1 MSQIATIEKRDN
13 GVAIVWLDQPNEKI
27 NKVSLEFVEGIDK
40 LFQDLEN
47 DPAVKAAVIISKK
60 KDWIAGADIDMFG
73 KVKQKGDF
81 IQFTRDGHVSLN
93 KLEKGKKPVVAAI
106 NGACLGAG
114 TEIALA
120 CHGRIVSDDKS
131 THFALPEVMLGL
143 LPGGGGTQRLPRLIG
158 IQKALDMMLTGKKI
172 YGKKAKSI
180 GLADKVTSKE
190 HLLNAAIDF
199 ALQLTKAPLQR
210 EDKRTFVEKLLES
223 NPLTRKIIYSKAKEM
238 VMRQTLGNYPAP
250 LKILECVEIGMEQG
264 MTKGLDAEAV
274 KFEELILTD
283 VSRQLIRIFFNMTEK
298 KKNPYEGKAE
308 IKPLDNIAMVGA
320 GFMGAGIAQ
329 VSAVDGINVLL
340 KDIKEETLQ
349 QAKQTIWSDLSKK
362 IKRKTMSAPEAEQII
377 NRVESK
383 LDYSGF
389 DKVSVI
395 VEAVFE
401 EIKLKQRIIADCEAA
416 SGPDTI
422 FASNTSA
429 LPISHVAE
437 KAARPEN
444 VIGMHYFSPVPKMPL
459 LEIIKTPKTADWV
472 TATCFELGIRQGKT
486 CIVVNDGPGFYT
498 TRILAPYM
506 NECFLMIEEGC
517 EAGMIDK
524 VMKKWGFPVGPVTLQ
539 DEVGIDVGA
548 HIMSGEF
555 AEHAKKREGARS
567 NDAVIKMFKDG
578 YHGKKNKRGFY
589 KYDEKGKKN
598 GINENIYQYFGN
610 PKRKEFT
617 TETIQHRMG
626 MMMLNECLHCLEEG
640 ILESATDGDVGAVF
654 GLGFPPFTGGPFR
667 YIDRVG
673 ADKIFAL
680 MDDLAVKYGVRFKP
694 ASMLGVYAKEGK
706 KFHSN

>member
-1 MSQIATIEKRDN
+1 M
-13 GVAIVWLDQPNEKI
+13 
-27 NKVSLEFVEGIDK
+27 
-40 LFQDLEN
+40 
-47 DPAVKAAVIISKK
+47 
-60 KDWIAGADIDMFG
+60 
-73 KVKQKGDF
+73 
-81 IQFTRDGHVSLN
+81 SLN

-172 YGKKAKSI
+172 YGRKAKSI
-180 GLADKVTSKE
+180 GLADKITNKE
-190 HLLNAAIDF
+190 SLLNAAIDF
-199 ALQLTKAPLQR
+199 ALQLSNKPLVR

-223 NPLTRKIIYSKAKEM
+223 NPLTRRIIYTKAKEM
-238 VMRQTLGNYPAP
+238 VMKQTQGNYPAP
-250 LKILECVEIGMEQG
+250 LRILECVQIGIEEGMER
-264 MTKGLDAEAV
+264 GLDAEAV
-274 KFEELILTD
+274 KFEELILTNE
-283 VSRQLIRIFFNMTEK
+283 SRQLIRIFFNMTEK
-298 KKNPYEGKAE
+298 KKNPYAADL
-308 IKPLDNIAMVGA
+308 IKSTDNIAMIGA

-349 QAKQTIWSDLSKK
+349 QAKQTIWSDLAKK

-377 NRVESK
+377 NRVQSK
-383 LDYSGF
+383 LDYTGF
-389 DKVSVI
+389 DKVDII

-401 EIKLKQRIIADCEAA
+401 EIKLKQRIVADCEAA
-416 SGPDTI
+416 SSPNTI

-506 NECFLMIEEGC
+506 NECFLLIEEGC
-517 EAGMIDK
+517 EAGFIDK
-524 VMKKWGFPVGPVTLQ
+524 AMKQWGFPVGPVTLQ

-548 HIMSGEF
+548 HIMKGEL
-555 AEHAKKREGARS
+555 AEMAKLREGARTS
-567 NDAVIKMFKDG
+567 DAILKMFNDG
-578 YHGKKNKRGFY
+578 YHGKKNKRGMY
-589 KYDEKGKKN
+589 KYDEKGKKQ
-598 GINENIYQYFGN
+598 GINEDIYKYFGN

-617 TETIQHRMG
+617 METIQNRMG
-626 MMMLNECLHCLEEG
+626 MMFLNECLHCLEEK
-640 ILESATDGDVGAVF
+640 ILESPTDGDVGAVF

-667 YIDRVG
+667 YLDHQG
-673 ADKIFAL
+673 AGKIVAL
-680 MDDLAVKYGVRFKP
+680 MEDISSKYGVRFKP
-694 ASMLGVYAKEGK
+694 ANILKEYAKEVR
-706 KFHSN
+706 KFHAN

>member
-1 MSQIATIEKRDN
+1 MSQIATIEKREN
-13 GVAIVWLDQPNEKI
+13 GVAIVWLDQQNEKI
-27 NKVSLEFVEGIDK
+27 NKVSLDFVEGIDK
-40 LFQDLEN
+40 LFQELEN
-47 DPAVKAAVIISKK
+47 DPAVKAAVIMSRK

-81 IQFTRDGHVSLN
+81 IQFTRNGHASLN

-158 IQKALDMMLTGKKI
+158 IGKALDMMLTGKKI
-172 YGKKAKSI
+172 YGRKAKSI
-180 GLADKVTSKE
+180 GLADKITNKE
-190 HLLNAAIDF
+190 SLLNAAIDF
-199 ALQLTKAPLQR
+199 ALQLANKPMVR
-210 EDKRTFVEKLLES
+210 EDKRTFAEKLLES
-223 NPLTRKIIYSKAKEM
+223 NPLTRRIIYSKAKEM
-238 VMRQTLGNYPAP
+238 VMKQTQGNYPAP
-250 LKILECVEIGMEQG
+250 LRILECVEAGMEHG
-264 MTKGLDAEAV
+264 IEAGLDAEAT
-274 KFEELILTD
+274 KFEELILTNE
-283 VSRQLIRIFFNMTEK
+283 SRQLIRIFFNMTEK
-298 KKNPYEGKAE
+298 KKNPYPADK
-308 IKPLDNIAMVGA
+308 IRSTDNIAMVGA

-329 VSAVDGINVLL
+329 VSAVDGINVML

-349 QAKQTIWSDLSKK
+349 QAKQTIWADLYKK
-362 IKRKTMSAPEAEQII
+362 VKRKNMTQPEAEEIV
-377 NRVESK
+377 NRVQSK
-383 LDYSGF
+383 LDYKGF
-389 DKVSVI
+389 DRVSI
-395 VEAVFE
+395 IIEAVFE
-401 EIKLKQRIIADCEAA
+401 EIKLKQRIVADCEAA
-416 SGPDTI
+416 TGPDTI

-444 VIGMHYFSPVPKMPL
+444 IIGMHYFSPVPKMPL

-506 NECFLMIEEGC
+506 NECFLLIEEGC
-517 EAGMIDK
+517 EAGLIDK
-524 VMKKWGFPVGPVTLQ
+524 AMKQWGFPVGPVTLQ

-548 HIMSGEF
+548 HIMTGEF
-555 AEHAKKREGARS
+555 AEMAKKREGARS
-567 NDAVIKMFKDG
+567 NDAILKMFKDG
-578 YHGKKNKRGFY
+578 YHGKKNKRGMY
-589 KYDEKGKKN
+589 KYDEKGKKR
-598 GINENIYQYFGN
+598 GINEDIYKYFGS

-617 TETIQHRMG
+617 IETIQNRMG
-626 MMMLNECLHCLEEG
+626 MMMLNECLHCLEEK
-640 ILESATDGDVGAVF
+640 ILESPTDGDVGAIF

-667 YIDRVG
+667 FIDTMG
-673 ADKIFAL
+673 ADKVLAL
-680 MDDLAVKYGVRFKP
+680 MNDLTAKYGARFKP
-694 ASMLGVYAKEGK
+694 AQILKDYAARGE